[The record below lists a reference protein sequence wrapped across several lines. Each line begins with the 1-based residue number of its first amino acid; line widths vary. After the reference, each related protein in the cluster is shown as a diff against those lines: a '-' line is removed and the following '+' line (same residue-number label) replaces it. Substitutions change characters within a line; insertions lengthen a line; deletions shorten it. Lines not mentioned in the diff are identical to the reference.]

1 MLWISFVFIHTV
13 LLLYIFASQ
22 PYRSGLNMT
31 YSAMRAHAMYIIFQ
45 FSVTYILYMAE
56 FSE

>member
-13 LLLYIFASQ
+13 LLLYISQ

-45 FSVTYILYMAE
+45 FSVTYIHG
-56 FSE
+56 